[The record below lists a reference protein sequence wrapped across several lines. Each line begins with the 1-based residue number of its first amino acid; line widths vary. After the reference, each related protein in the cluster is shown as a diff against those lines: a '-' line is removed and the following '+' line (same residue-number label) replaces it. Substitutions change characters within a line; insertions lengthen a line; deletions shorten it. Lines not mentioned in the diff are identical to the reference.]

1 MKILI
6 TGGTGFIG
14 QRLCQQ
20 LLADHHELTVL
31 SRSAKTQP
39 ELNMVQSLGALP
51 VTETFDA
58 VINLAGEPIADK
70 RWSDGQK
77 NKIVA
82 SRIETTEAVLAFIS
96 KAETKPRVLING
108 SAIGFY
114 GTGISDH
121 EITEAGDFDESF
133 SSQLCQVWEAAARQA
148 ETLGVRTCLLRIGIV
163 LGHGGALGKMLLP
176 FKLGL
181 GGKIGSGKQWMPW
194 IHMDDMVTII
204 LRCLDDEAMSGAVNC
219 TAPNPVRNETFTKAL
234 GNALG
239 RPAFMP
245 MPGFAVSLLMGEMGE
260 ELLLAGKKVVP
271 AKLHA
276 ANFEFRYDDINEALR
291 DVVTS

>member
-14 QRLCQQ
+14 RHLCQQ
-20 LLADHHELTVL
+20 LLANQHELTVL
-31 SRSAKTQP
+31 SRSAKAQP
-39 ELNMVQSLGALP
+39 GLKMVQSLGALP
-51 VTETFDA
+51 ATEAFDA

-70 RWSDGQK
+70 RWSDAQK

-96 KAETKPRVLING
+96 KAAAKPRVLING

-114 GTGISDH
+114 GVGMSDH
-121 EITEAGDFDESF
+121 VVTEAGDFDESF

-163 LGHGGALGKMLLP
+163 LGQGGALGKMLLP

-194 IHMDDMVTII
+194 IHMDDMVAII

-239 RPAFMP
+239 RPALLP
-245 MPGFAVSLLMGEMGE
+245 MPGFVVSLLMGEMGE

-271 AKLHA
+271 AKLQA
-276 ANFEFRYDDINEALR
+276 ANFDFRYGDVNEALR